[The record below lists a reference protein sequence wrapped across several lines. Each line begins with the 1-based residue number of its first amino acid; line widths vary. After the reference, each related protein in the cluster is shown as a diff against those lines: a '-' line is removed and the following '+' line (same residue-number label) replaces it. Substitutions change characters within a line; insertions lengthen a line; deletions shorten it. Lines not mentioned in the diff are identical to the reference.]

1 MMKQVKSELRTKIDN
16 VLSSLSYPAIEFTL
30 APPKNN
36 DFGDL
41 STNIALVLS
50 KDLKVSPIDIANI
63 IAGELDKVKLDT
75 VDTIS
80 INKPGFIN
88 FKISKE
94 YFQSQISIITNLSDK
109 YGQGIAGIGK
119 SANVEFVSANPTGPL
134 TIGHGRNAI
143 LGDVVSNILKWQGFD
158 VTREYYFNDAGR
170 QMRVLAKSVEILY
183 FNLLGKNLPFLE
195 EGYEGEYL
203 IDIAKCI
210 LKEDGKGLS
219 KDSLI
224 FKEKTEKIIFDQ
236 IKTSLSRLSVKFN
249 KFVNEKTFYDNG
261 DIKYLLEELKKKNLV
276 YDKNGATWFKT
287 TSLGSDQDR
296 VFVKSTGEPTYRLP
310 DTTYHIN
317 KVKRGYDLIV
327 DVFGADHADTYPD
340 IIMALKSLGYKTEH
354 IKVLI
359 YQFVTLLQNGKKVK
373 MSTRKA
379 DFITL
384 DELVDEVGSDVVRY
398 FFLMRSMNAHLDFDL
413 NLAKDQ
419 SDKNP
424 VFYLQY
430 AYARICNIIKRVCDL
445 KLSFEMD
452 YDPSLLNK
460 ESEIVLIKYM
470 TRFPEFVDNA
480 YKNLEPQI
488 IANYLQQLA
497 TYFHK
502 FYSDCR
508 VINDNNKITQARLRL
523 VKAVKVILGN
533 GFSILGISAPERM

>member
-1 MMKQVKSELRTKIDN
+1 M
-16 VLSSLSYPAIEFTL
+16 
-30 APPKNN
+30 
-36 DFGDL
+36 
-41 STNIALVLS
+41 
-50 KDLKVSPIDIANI
+50 
-63 IAGELDKVKLDT
+63 
-75 VDTIS
+75 
-80 INKPGFIN
+80 
-88 FKISKE
+88 
-94 YFQSQISIITNLSDK
+94 
-109 YGQGIAGIGK
+109 
-119 SANVEFVSANPTGPL
+119 
-134 TIGHGRNAI
+134 
-143 LGDVVSNILKWQGFD
+143 
-158 VTREYYFNDAGR
+158 
-170 QMRVLAKSVEILY
+170 
-183 FNLLGKNLPFLE
+183 
-195 EGYEGEYL
+195 
-203 IDIAKCI
+203 
-210 LKEDGKGLS
+210 
-219 KDSLI
+219 
-224 FKEKTEKIIFDQ
+224 
-236 IKTSLSRLSVKFN
+236 
-249 KFVNEKTFYDNG
+249 
-261 DIKYLLEELKKKNLV
+261 
-276 YDKNGATWFKT
+276 
-287 TSLGSDQDR
+287 
-296 VFVKSTGEPTYRLP
+296 
-310 DTTYHIN
+310 
-317 KVKRGYDLIV
+317 

>member
-1 MMKQVKSELRTKIDN
+1 MKQVKSELRTKIDN

-143 LGDVVSNILKWQGFD
+143 LGDVVSNILKWQGYD

-261 DIKYLLEELKKKNLV
+261 DIKYLLEELEKKNLV